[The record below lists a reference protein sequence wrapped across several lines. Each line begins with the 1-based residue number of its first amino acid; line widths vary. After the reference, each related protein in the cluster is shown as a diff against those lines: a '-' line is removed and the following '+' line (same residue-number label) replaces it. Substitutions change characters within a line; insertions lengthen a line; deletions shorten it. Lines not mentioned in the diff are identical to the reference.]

1 MVLALKNV
9 ITAVCKYQTLN
20 IAMSFYNR
28 EWDIRIVWLDLWI
41 MSANLHCLVSGIGVR
56 TVILTV
62 LTMCVSV

>member
-1 MVLALKNV
+1 
-9 ITAVCKYQTLN
+9 
-20 IAMSFYNR
+20 MSFYNR